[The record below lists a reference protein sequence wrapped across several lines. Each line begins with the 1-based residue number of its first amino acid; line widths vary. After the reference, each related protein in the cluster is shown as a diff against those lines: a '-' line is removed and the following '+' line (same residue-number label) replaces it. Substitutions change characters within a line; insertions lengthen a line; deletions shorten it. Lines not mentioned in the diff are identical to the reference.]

1 MYSYI
6 IGTYT
11 GTDGNTIV
19 IEAGGIGYSITYPV
33 TSYGL
38 PFGIG
43 EEVKIYTHFQVSEN
57 QVALYGFISEADRE
71 VFRLLIS
78 VNGVGPKIA
87 VGILA
92 AIPADDF
99 KFAVLGGDVKL
110 LQSAPGVGKKSAERI
125 IMELKDKFSLEE
137 TFESAYEKKAAVPAE
152 TSLRNDVVSG
162 LTSLGFTSS
171 EAISAYNKIEIKED
185 STVEDVLGKALELLS
200 NI

>member
-6 IGTYT
+6 KGIYT
-11 GTDGNTIV
+11 GSDANSIV

-33 TSYGL
+33 TACGL
-38 PFGIG
+38 PFGAG
-43 EEVKIYTHFQVSEN
+43 EQVKIYTHFQVSEN

-78 VNGVGPKIA
+78 VNGIGPKIA

-92 AIPADDF
+92 AISADDL

-110 LQSAPGVGKKSAERI
+110 LQSAPGIGKKSAERI

-137 TFESAYEKKAAVPAE
+137 TFENVYEKNTAPAKP
-152 TSLRNDVVSG
+152 SLRNDVVSG
-162 LTSLGFTSS
+162 LVSLGFTSS
-171 EAISAYNKIEIKED
+171 EAISVFNKIEIKAD
-185 STVEDVLGKALELLS
+185 STLEDVLGKALELLS

>member
-19 IEAGGIGYSITYPV
+19 VEAGGIGYSITYPV

-92 AIPADDF
+92 AISADDF